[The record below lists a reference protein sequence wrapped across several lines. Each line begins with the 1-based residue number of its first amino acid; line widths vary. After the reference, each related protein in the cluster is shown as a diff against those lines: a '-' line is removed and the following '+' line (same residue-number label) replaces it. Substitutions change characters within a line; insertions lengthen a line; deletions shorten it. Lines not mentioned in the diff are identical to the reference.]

1 MENTVVKIL
10 DDSGNLVEHNIL
22 FTFECE
28 ELGKSYIAYDDNP
41 IGEEGEQIIC
51 VVSYDPNVDLNKLEP
66 VTDEEELKMVNDV
79 INQIMED

>member
-10 DDSGNLVEHNIL
+10 DDNGNLVEHNIL

-28 ELGKSYIAYDDNP
+28 ELGKSYIAYDGNP
-41 IGEEGEQIIC
+41 AGKEGEQIIC
-51 VVSYDPNVDLNKLEP
+51 VASYDPEVDLNKLEP
-66 VTDEEELKMVNDV
+66 VTEPEELKMVNDV

>member
-10 DDSGNLVEHNIL
+10 DDNGNLVEHNIL

-28 ELGKSYIAYDDNP
+28 ELGKSYIAYDGNQA
-41 IGEEGEQIIC
+41 GKEGKQVIC
-51 VVSYDPNVDLNKLEP
+51 VASYDPNVDLNKLEP
-66 VTDEEELKMVNDV
+66 VTDPEELKMVNDV